1 MKPTCSSITR
11 VSGDHLN
18 RMKIRS
24 VELFRTAFV
33 PGDIPGVTKP
43 SVVFMG
49 RSNVGKSSLINRLLK
64 RRGLAR
70 TSSTPG
76 KTLSINYYL
85 VNERF
90 FLVDLPG
97 YGYAR
102 APKLEINRVRSL
114 MDAYFDG
121 SPGIN
126 LLVHL
131 IDSRRGFMESDLEIL
146 QKILPLDFPILTVL
160 TKSDKVRS
168 SALKRQI
175 QSLRDRFGVKAI
187 PFSIKSETYRMELES
202 IVETSLKER
211 E

>member
-1 MKPTCSSITR
+1 MPSSM
-11 VSGDHLN
+11 N
-18 RMKIRS
+18 IRH

-33 PGDIPGVTKP
+33 PKEIPSDERP
-43 SVVFMG
+43 AIAFIG

-85 VNERF
+85 VNREF
-90 FLVDLPG
+90 YFIDLPG

-102 APKLEINRVRSL
+102 APKHELQRVRQL
-114 MDAYFDG
+114 MDAFFARR
-121 SPGIN
+121 PRLN
-126 LLVHL
+126 LMVHL
-131 IDSRRGFMESDLEIL
+131 IDSRRGFMESDLEVL
-146 QKILPLDFPILTVL
+146 QKIIHEEFPILTVL
-160 TKSDKVRS
+160 TKSDKVKS

-175 QSLRDRFGVKAI
+175 QSLRDRFGVRAI